1 MHRLHRSLA
10 IAGAIA
16 SCALPVAADAA
27 GTWTKLKNTPS
38 FSANTMLLLHDGTVL
53 TQDVGTDGLGSGSW
67 WLLTPDKTGSYIN
80 GTWSKVATMPSGYA
94 PLYYASQVLPD
105 GRVIVNGG
113 EYNGPGTQNGIWTTK
128 GAIFD
133 PVANSW
139 ATVKPPAGWTTIGD
153 AQSTLLADG
162 TYMLANCCT
171 ADEATLD
178 LKTMGWTA
186 TGRKKADIN
195 DEEGW
200 ALLPSGQILT
210 ADANNQADPKHTE
223 ILTNG
228 TWASAGD
235 SPVLLADLGTSTDS
249 HELGPLTLRPN
260 GTVFAVGATGHTAIY
275 TIATK
280 TWTKGPAFPKYVN
293 SEYYDEADGP
303 ASLLPDGNVL
313 LAASPGV
320 YNAPTEFFEFD
331 GTKLIKVAA
340 TPNAANDPS
349 FAIYL
354 MVLPTGQV
362 MATDQSNDVEIYT
375 PTGAP
380 KSSWLPTITKF
391 PSTVTPGET
400 YTLSGKHLSGFSQA
414 NAYGDD
420 NQAATN
426 YPIVRITNT
435 ATGDVYFATANNCSS
450 YAVANPNVVNASVVI
465 PAKIKTGASELE
477 VIANGIASKPFAI
490 TIK

>member
-1 MHRLHRSLA
+1 LLHFSRRLAVTSALVSCLLPA
-10 IAGAIA
+10 TA
-16 SCALPVAADAA
+16 SAS
-27 GTWTKLKNTPS
+27 GTWTKLKNQPT
-38 FSANTMLLLHDGTVL
+38 FGANTMLLLHDGTVL
-53 TQDVGTDGLGSGSW
+53 TQDVGTDGLGSGNW
-67 WLLTPDKTGSYIN
+67 WRLTPDKTGSYIN
-80 GTWSKVATMPSGYA
+80 GSWSKVASMPSGYG

-113 EYNGPGTQNGIWTTK
+113 EYDGPGTENGVWTTK

-139 ATVKPPAGWTTIGD
+139 TAVKAPSGWTTIGD

-171 ADEATLD
+171 TDEATLN
-178 LKTMGWTA
+178 LKTMDWTT
-186 TGRKKADIN
+186 TGKKKADIN

-210 ADANNQADPKHTE
+210 ADANNTADPKHTE
-223 ILTNG
+223 ILTSG
-228 TWASAGD
+228 SWASAGD
-235 SPVLLADLGTSTDS
+235 SPVLLADLGTSTNS
-249 HELGPLTLRPN
+249 HELGPLIVRPN
-260 GTVFAVGATGHTAIY
+260 GTVFAVGATGYTAIY

-280 TWTKGPAFPKYVN
+280 TWTQGPSFPKN
-293 SEYYDEADGP
+293 ASSQYYDEADGP

-320 YNAPTEFFEFD
+320 YNTPTEFFEFT
-331 GTKLIKVAA
+331 GTKLVKVAA
-340 TPNAANDPS
+340 TSNAPNDPS

-362 MATDQSNDVEIYT
+362 MATDQSSDVEIYT
-375 PTGAP
+375 PTGVP

-391 PSTVTPGET
+391 PSTVTHGET
-400 YTLSGKHLSGFSQA
+400 YTISGKRLSGFSQA

-420 NQAATN
+420 NQSATN

-435 ATGDVYFATANNCSS
+435 ATGDVAFATTDNCSS
-450 YAVANPNVVNASVVI
+450 YAVANPNVVTASVLI
-465 PAKIKTGASELE
+465 PKSIKTGASTLE
-477 VIANGIASKPFAI
+477 VIANGIASKPFSI